1 MTLIFNF
8 LTTCFQ
14 EIKQN
19 TKADYTFFALLG
31 LVCTIPLSYA
41 INNAFLIAFIATL
54 LIGLK
59 KNKFTLKKN
68 LLLPILLYGIMV
80 LSFFWSVDRSL
91 TLPALSKELPLFL
104 IPLGFLFWKEN
115 TFQKTN
121 ILLKYYSYTM
131 VFTWFFIY

>member
-59 KNKFTLKKN
+59 KTN
-68 LLLPILLYGIMV
+68 LH
-80 LSFFWSVDRSL
+80 
-91 TLPALSKELPLFL
+91 
-104 IPLGFLFWKEN
+104 
-115 TFQKTN
+115 
-121 ILLKYYSYTM
+121 
-131 VFTWFFIY
+131 

>member
-1 MTLIFNF
+1 MVLIFNF
-8 LTTCFQ
+8 LTMCFQ

-31 LVCTIPLSYA
+31 LVCTIPLFYA

-54 LIGLK
+54 LIGFK
-59 KNKFTLKKN
+59 KNKFTLNKN

-91 TLPALSKELPLFL
+91 TLPALSKELVL
-104 IPLGFLFWKEN
+104 
-115 TFQKTN
+115 
-121 ILLKYYSYTM
+121 
-131 VFTWFFIY
+131 